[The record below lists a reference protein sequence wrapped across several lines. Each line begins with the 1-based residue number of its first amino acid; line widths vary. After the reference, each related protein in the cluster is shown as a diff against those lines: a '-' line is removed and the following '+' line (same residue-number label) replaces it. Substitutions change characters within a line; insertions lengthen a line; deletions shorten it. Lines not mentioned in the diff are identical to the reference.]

1 MLISFCRKHY
11 YHQYRKLIW
20 EILWQVINIYY
31 KTFSGRWNVQY
42 VRYYNNVFQKPI
54 GLGYYNNIIHETKRL
69 KILNKYSIEKTELI
83 ATKERNIF
91 RNLILKPRYYSNKLT
106 TGVSLDSLMLSGY
119 SNYSNGQIW
128 KYFSKSKQIHI
139 TKEN

>member
-1 MLISFCRKHY
+1 M
-11 YHQYRKLIW
+11 
-20 EILWQVINIYY
+20 INIYY

-42 VRYYNNVFQKPI
+42 GRYYNNVFQKPI
-54 GLGYYNNIIHETKRL
+54 SLGYYNDIIHETKWL

-128 KYFSKSKQIHI
+128 KYF
-139 TKEN
+139 